1 MLADIKQENN
11 SEESSSSSE
20 DEQEKFSRASMKEL
34 ADNGIEIKLQTQG
47 TSYSINN
54 AAEKHYENMPV
65 QKLSWWQKLKGE
77 KPQTREALKSLY
89 TR

>member
-34 ADNGIEIKLQTQG
+34 ADNGIEIKL
-47 TSYSINN
+47 
-54 AAEKHYENMPV
+54 
-65 QKLSWWQKLKGE
+65 
-77 KPQTREALKSLY
+77 
-89 TR
+89 